1 MNKKRES
8 IKPIKDEEDK
18 MDLTQ
23 IINKKKW
30 RDFGLIISRNG

>member
-1 MNKKRES
+1 MNMKRQS

-23 IINKKKW
+23 IINKKSGEILGW
-30 RDFGLIISRNG
+30 

>member
-1 MNKKRES
+1 MNMKRQS

-23 IINKKKW
+23 IINKKS
-30 RDFGLIISRNG
+30 GEILG